1 MLSKG
6 TLELLQNMQD
16 LSHAEYP
23 EGGLLYTY
31 SEAANQAHSKMST
44 TGQSSV
50 SDAQL
55 LKFSQFL
62 QVAHGHYGIM
72 LEQVSDA
79 FVKTSHELIQALF
92 SDLGFN
98 EIELVLEDCG
108 TDMAATF
115 SMARRSDN
123 RHFSLWLWWS
133 ID

>member
-1 MLSKG
+1 MLSEG
-6 TLELLQNMQD
+6 TLELLQSMQD

-31 SEAANQAHSKMST
+31 SEAANQAHSKMSA

-55 LKFSQFL
+55 RDFAHFL
-62 QVAHGHYGIM
+62 QVAHGHYGVK

-79 FVKTSHELIQALF
+79 FVKTSHGLTQALY
-92 SDLGFN
+92 SDLEFN
-98 EIELVLEDCG
+98 EVEVVFEDCG

>member
-1 MLSKG
+1 MLSKE
-6 TLELLQNMQD
+6 TLDLLQAMQD
-16 LSHAEYP
+16 ISHAEYP

-31 SEAANQAHSKMST
+31 SEAANQAHARMST
-44 TGQSSV
+44 SGRSSV
-50 SDAQL
+50 CDAQL
-55 LKFSQFL
+55 REFAQFL
-62 QVAHGHYGIM
+62 QVAHGHYGIT

-79 FVKTSHELIQALF
+79 FVKISQELIQALS

-108 TDMAATF
+108 TDIAVTF

-123 RHFSLWLWWS
+123 RYFSLWLWWS